1 MELEIVANVL
11 FFEVALSSFTIVEE
25 SFDTKSTLTH
35 AVSSAY
41 LGFPKQ
47 RA

>member
-1 MELEIVANVL
+1 MESEIVANVL
-11 FFEVALSSFTIVEE
+11 FFEVALLGFTIVEE
-25 SFDTKSTLTH
+25 AFDTKSTPMH
-35 AVSSAY
+35 EVVSAY